1 MAKNQKDLPE
11 GHQFKNLIKNKG
23 EIDEEEDK
31 ILFNEIYLTRDSI
44 EAQMP
49 ILWGSDNFKWLP
61 TRFYFYLSGNR
72 NLKRIYFGEYMD
84 KVYA

>member
-11 GHQFKNLIKNKG
+11 GHQIKNLIKNKG

-44 EAQMP
+44 EA
-49 ILWGSDNFKWLP
+49 
-61 TRFYFYLSGNR
+61 
-72 NLKRIYFGEYMD
+72 
-84 KVYA
+84 